1 MEWLVD
7 LNDLDSFVFNDKSNI
22 QMLYVYEADNL
33 TPFER
38 DIEFIEVDGRNGD
51 LVVDYERDK
60 NKKITVKGYAD
71 CGYSEAKLVAREFRQ
86 WLTPNSKYKSLI
98 FSNDL
103 EEYEAVVT
111 DLKIKEPIKGLL
123 SVEFIFNCKRKD
135 VDNG

>member
-7 LNDLDSFVFNDKSNI
+7 LNDLDSFVFNGKSNI

-51 LVVDYERDK
+51 LVVDYERYK
-60 NKKITVKGYAD
+60 NKKIAVKGYAD
-71 CGYSEAKLVAREFRQ
+71 CGHSEAKLVAREFKQ
-86 WLTPNSKYKSLI
+86 WLTSDSSYKSLT
-98 FSNDL
+98 FSDDL

-123 SVEFIFNCKRKD
+123 SVEFIFNCKRKE
-135 VDNG
+135 VENG